1 MCASTLYF
9 LKPDGKV
16 KQFFVGIGRRELA
29 SHKPDAHWLEAVV
42 HGLGSSNDQCAVEV
56 LVTIFERA
64 DLPGKLRGD
73 AADKLGCCA
82 FVSDRRTRLFGR
94 CRDAAIRGLADD
106 SIYVQFGSM
115 YLIGAMCSH
124 RTARR
129 PSESADFDAVLPR
142 LRKFGRHDNR
152 LAPGFWWPMSAEAED
167 VILCIKDGHW
177 PNPDAG
183 DRWSGNTARGE
194 WGDD

>member
-82 FVSDRRTRLFGR
+82 FAQRPPHPPLRALSRRCDSRSRRTTRLRPIWEICISSARCAATEPPGDLQSPQTSMLCCRGYGRSRYMTTGWHRGFGGR
-94 CRDAAIRGLADD
+94 CP
-106 SIYVQFGSM
+106 
-115 YLIGAMCSH
+115 
-124 RTARR
+124 RR
-129 PSESADFDAVLPR
+129 
-142 LRKFGRHDNR
+142 RK
-152 LAPGFWWPMSAEAED
+152 
-167 VILCIKDGHW
+167 
-177 PNPDAG
+177 
-183 DRWSGNTARGE
+183 T
-194 WGDD
+194 